1 MELHWPL
8 IIFTTLIAWSAGLF
22 ATQCFFALKG
32 GAKKAQKPAWI
43 VAAILLVVGGIAVF
57 FHLGNAGR
65 IFNGFGHI
73 TSGITQE
80 LIFMVVLAIVAVIY
94 LVLMLR
100 SEDGATVPKWIAIVG
115 IVAAAALVIVMAHSY
130 MMAARPA
137 WNSILWVLYV
147 LGNACAF
154 GPATMAAL
162 MAAKDDDL
170 AGVGSIVLIGT
181 LVGLVTAVAYAI
193 FVQSSGGSYAEIG
206 NYVFDPSFPTNAIPS
221 AAGAIAGVAGLLW
234 GGAVVVGAV
243 APVVVAFIAKKKTD
257 KSWLMWGAIIVA
269 LVLIGAICMRIVFFK
284 MGLGVFMFF

>member
-100 SEDGATVPKWIAIVG
+100 SEDGATVPKWIAIAG

-162 MAAKDDDL
+162 MAAKGDDL
-170 AGVGSIVLIGT
+170 AGVGKVVLIGT
-181 LVGLVTAVAYAI
+181 IVAAVFAVAYAI
-193 FVQSSGGSYAEIG
+193 FVQTSGGNFAEIG
-206 NYVFDPSFPTNAIPS
+206 SYMFDSAFPNREIPNA
-221 AAGAIAGVAGLLW
+221 AAAISGVAGLLW
-234 GGAVVVGAV
+234 GGAVVVGAIVPAVLAFV
-243 APVVVAFIAKKKTD
+243 AKGKTD
-257 KSWLMWGAIIVA
+257 KSWLMWGCLITV
-269 LVLIGAICMRIVFFK
+269 LVLIGAICMRVVFFK